1 MTKSAEGTIADF
13 AADFAALRK
22 DVAQLADVIGQLA
35 QHPTALAS
43 DAIEEARNKIAS
55 TADEAQAQVRA
66 ASSEIEA
73 NIKRNPLTAV
83 LIAFGIGM
91 ALGLATRPRG

>member
-1 MTKSAEGTIADF
+1 MTKNAEGTIADF

-22 DVAQLADVIGQLA
+22 DVAQLAEVIGQLA

-73 NIKRNPLTAV
+73 NIKHNPLTAV